1 LSALTHLRGIVV
13 LRLFLG
19 ALFCT
24 VFFENEAFNRYT
36 ADGYERLIERYA
48 ERNNAPGFWSD
59 GVMGFFADNS
69 ELFAPL
75 QFATELGFAVLLVLG
90 IATGAVA
97 LAAAGFLFSL
107 WVSELGIF
115 WVWELLSLTAIAVV
129 VGLCSLPDLL
139 RPGGLKQR
147 ILGRS
152 TFGTLGLGPRLGIAV
167 VAALALAG
175 AILAAGNTGGT
186 ENSSVALR
194 AGLLFG
200 ALLVGCAFLD
210 GLRED
215 RPLDPGEARD

>member
-1 LSALTHLRGIVV
+1 MPSLTHGRGIVV

-24 VFFENEAFNRYT
+24 VFFENLAFNRYT

-48 ERNNAPGFWSD
+48 ARNNAPGFWSD

-69 ELFAPL
+69 EVFAPL
-75 QFATELGFAVLLVLG
+75 QFVTELSFAVLLVLG

-115 WVWELLSLTAIAVV
+115 WVWELLSITVIAVV
-129 VGLCSLPDLL
+129 VGLSSLPELL
-139 RPGGLKQR
+139 RAGSLKDR

-152 TFGTLGLGPRLGIAV
+152 TFGALGLGPRLVMAV
-167 VAALALAG
+167 VAGLALAG
-175 AILAAGNTGGT
+175 AILAAGNTGAD
-186 ENSSVALR
+186 ENSTVAVR
-194 AGLLFG
+194 AALLFG
-200 ALLVGCAFLD
+200 GLMAAGAFLD
-210 GLRED
+210 EFRK
-215 RPLDPGEARD
+215 PSP